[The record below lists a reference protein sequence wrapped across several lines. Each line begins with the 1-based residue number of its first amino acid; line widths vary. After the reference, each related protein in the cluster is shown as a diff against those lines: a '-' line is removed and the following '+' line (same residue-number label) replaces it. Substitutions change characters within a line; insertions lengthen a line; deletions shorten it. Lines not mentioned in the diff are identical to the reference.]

1 MRKEKTKII
10 TVSLYTD
17 VILFL
22 EYCLQFWFLHFKKMV
37 DQERICE
44 IQQG

>member
-1 MRKEKTKII
+1 MRKEETKII

-22 EYCLQFWFLHFKKMV
+22 EYCLQFWFLHFFFKMV
-37 DQERICE
+37 DQERI
-44 IQQG
+44 Q